1 MKSKKRFATT
11 GEIAKLCEVS
21 PKTVIAWIER
31 KELPSFRIG
40 RGPRKVSLNDLFGF
54 LVEKNFPISD
64 LADLTRILEMQ
75 IEMQNEM
82 KISQEKFAIP
92 V

>member
-21 PKTVIAWIER
+21 PKTVISWIDR

-40 RGPRKVSLNDLFGF
+40 RGPRKVSLHDLFVF
-54 LVEKNFPISD
+54 LVSKNFPITD
-64 LADLTRILEMQ
+64 LTELTRILELQ
-75 IEMQNEM
+75 IEVQNEIKM
-82 KISQEKFAIP
+82 SQEKFAIP